1 MRTLCFILGVLSIAA
16 CVALVVLG
24 IITDTDG
31 SATAQTLR
39 GAPPVNAA
47 AGSAVIDLTRPEFFA
62 VAQIFG
68 LVGIAWMVGAA
79 AFVPTRRPAEDDL
92 AAQPA
97 QQWAAQFSPQQP
109 ARPYPG
115 DNPQYPGS
123 GPEPPT
129 TRLNG

>member
-1 MRTLCFILGVLSIAA
+1 VRTLCFILGVLSIAA

-39 GAPPVNAA
+39 GAPPVKPA
-47 AGSAVIDLTRPEFFA
+47 AGSAVLDLTRPEFFA

-79 AFVPTRRPAEDDL
+79 AFASKRSALEDDL

-97 QQWAAQFSPQQP
+97 QQWAAQFSPQQ
-109 ARPYPG
+109 RPYPG
-115 DNPQYPGS
+115 DNPQYPGG
-123 GPEPPT
+123 GPEAPT
-129 TRLNG
+129 TRL